1 MKYITIIIA
10 FAGICFFACNDK
22 DSKTPAREMTDIT
35 YTSVKTTLVEEYAE
49 AGDIQAT
56 GIIMSESEAK
66 PSFKTGGVIYK
77 TYVKEGDMVK
87 KGQLLATLIMDEIDA
102 QVRQAEEGLI
112 KAERD
117 MNRVQKLFADS
128 VATLEQYQNVT
139 TGYEVAKRTAEIAR
153 FNRNYSE
160 VRSPIQGKIIKQ
172 IMRAGEITG
181 PGTPVYAIMG
191 VGSQDWVIKVGLVD
205 RDWARV
211 NINDKVLV
219 HMDAYPGMS
228 YEAYISAKTSVGG
241 SASGTFD
248 VEMKFKKS
256 PTNLAAGLTGDINIS
271 TSGKES
277 FRTIPVES
285 LVKTNGNTARAFTIV
300 DGKAKIITLTIA
312 KLLGDKVAI
321 SAGLDG
327 VSEVVT
333 TGSMYLEDGDPVKTK

>member
-1 MKYITIIIA
+1 MKYLTIILAI
-10 FAGICFFACNDK
+10 AGICFVACKKQESQIPN
-22 DSKTPAREMTDIT
+22 REMSDFS
-35 YTSVKTTLVEEYAE
+35 YTFVKTTSVEQYSE

-56 GIIMSESEAK
+56 GIIMSESEAR
-66 PSFKTGGVIYK
+66 PSFKTGGVIHK

-87 KGQLLATLIMDEIDA
+87 KGQLLATLILDEIDA
-102 QVRQAEEGLI
+102 QVRQTEEGLI

-117 MNRVQKLFADS
+117 MSRVEKLFVDS

-139 TGYEVAKRTAEIAR
+139 TTFEVAKRTAEIAR

-160 VRSPIQGKIIKQ
+160 VRSPIHGKIIKQ

-191 VGSQDWVIKVGLVD
+191 VGSQDWVIRVGLVD

-211 NINDKVLV
+211 NINDKVMV
-219 HMDAYPGMS
+219 RMDAYPGKT

-256 PTNLAAGLTGDINIS
+256 PTNLAAGLTGDVTINTFS
-271 TSGKES
+271 KES
-277 FRTIPVES
+277 FKVIPVES
-285 LVKTNGNTARAFTIV
+285 LVKTNGNTAKAFTIAN
-300 DGKAKIITLTIA
+300 GKAKSITLTIA

-321 SAGLDG
+321 SSGLDG

-333 TGSMYLEDGDPVKTK
+333 IGAMYLEEGDLVKIK